1 MIAAIVQARMG
12 SSRLPGKT
20 LMDLAGRPL
29 LGHLIERARRI
40 PGLEAVVIATTER
53 PADRA
58 IIDFANAHGVPVYA
72 GSEDDVLDRF
82 HQAAQRFGVSVVV
95 RVTPDCPLLDP
106 AVAGLV
112 LKRFL
117 DAGGGL
123 DYASNTQPPTFPDGQ
138 DTEVFSAAA
147 LARAWREARLPSER
161 EHVTP
166 YIWKHPERF
175 RLANVRH
182 TEDLSALRWT
192 VDEAADLAFARAVY
206 ARLGAGRLFGMDEVL
221 ALLARE
227 PALREMNGSLT
238 RNQGYAKSLRADGAA
253 AARPGESP
261 MDSTPRSL
269 ARSEEW
275 FARAEKVIPSATQTF
290 SKGHTQLVRGVA
302 PLFLQRA
309 EGSHVWDV
317 DGNEYIDY
325 PLALGPIVLGHND
338 PDVTA
343 AVRAQLAD
351 GVALS
356 LPHPLEIEVSELL
369 TDVIPCAEMVRFGK
383 NGSDATAGA
392 VRVARAYTGRERIA
406 ACGYHGWQDWYIGA
420 TTRNRGVPK
429 AVRELT
435 HLFGYNDLPSLRK
448 LFEAYPGEIA
458 AVIME
463 PVGVVE
469 PAGNFLQDVAALTRA
484 NGAVLIYDEVVTS
497 FRVALGGA
505 QAHYGVTPDLACI
518 GKAMANGFPVAAV
531 VGRREIMQVFD
542 EIFFSF
548 TFGGEVLSLAAAKA
562 TIAKIR
568 EGDVIPYIW
577 GQGKRLQ
584 DGYNTLAAEAELKEH
599 TRCIGLPPR
608 TVLTFTD
615 RTGQDSLA
623 MKSLF
628 QQEVVRRGI
637 LNTGGF
643 NLCFRHSDAD
653 VEQTLAA
660 CRAALGVL
668 AKALA
673 ADDVEARLRGPVIQ
687 PVFRRA

>member
-20 LMDLAGRPL
+20 LMDVAGRPL
-29 LGHLIERARRI
+29 LGRLVERARRI
-40 PGLEAVVIATTER
+40 TGVEAVVIATTER

-58 IIDFANAHGVPVYA
+58 IVDFARAHGLPVHA
-72 GSEDDVLDRF
+72 GSEDDVLDRV
-82 HQAAQRFGVSVVV
+82 HQAAERFGISVVV

-112 LKRFL
+112 LERFL
-117 DAGGGL
+117 DAQGSL
-123 DYASNTQPPTFPDGQ
+123 DYACNTQPPTFPDGQ
-138 DTEVFSAAA
+138 DTEVFSAVA

-166 YIWKHPERF
+166 YIWKHPDRF
-175 RLANVRH
+175 RLLNVSH
-182 TEDLSALRWT
+182 AEDLSALRWT
-192 VDEAADLAFARAVY
+192 VDEAADLDFVRAVY
-206 ARLGAGRLFGMDEVL
+206 ARLGGERVFGMDEVL
-221 ALLARE
+221 ALLRRE
-227 PALREMNGSLT
+227 PALLQINRSLT
-238 RNQGYAKSLRADGAA
+238 RNEGYARSRRADGAA
-253 AARPGESP
+253 GTGG
-261 MDSTPRSL
+261 STMTTPPRAL

-290 SKGHTQLVRGVA
+290 SKGHTQFVRGVA

-317 DGNEYIDY
+317 DGHEYIDY

-338 PDVTA
+338 PDVRA
-343 AVRAQLAD
+343 AVSAQLAD

-356 LPHPLEIEVSELL
+356 LPHPLEVEVSELL
-369 TDVIPCAEMVRFGK
+369 TEVIPCAEMVRFGK

-420 TTRNRGVPK
+420 TTRHRGVPA

-435 HLFGYNDLPSLRK
+435 HLFTYNDLASLSK
-448 LFEAYPGEIA
+448 LFDAHPGQIA

-469 PAGNFLQDVAALTRA
+469 PAKNFLQEVAALTRA

-505 QAHYGVTPDLACI
+505 QEHYGVTPDLACV

-531 VGRREIMQVFD
+531 VGRRDIMQVFD
-542 EIFFSF
+542 AIFFSF
-548 TFGGEVLSLAAAKA
+548 TFGGEVLSLAAARA
-562 TIAKIR
+562 TITKIR
-568 EGDVIPYIW
+568 KGEVIPHLW
-577 GQGKRLQ
+577 RQGTRLQ
-584 DGYNTLAAEAELKEH
+584 DGYNALAAEAGLRDH

-615 RTGQDSLA
+615 RRGQESLA

-637 LNTGGF
+637 LNIGGF
-643 NLCFRHSDAD
+643 NLCYRHSDAD
-653 VEQTLAA
+653 VDRTLEA
-660 CRAALGVL
+660 CRAALRTL
-668 AKALA
+668 ADALT
-673 ADDVEARLRGPVIQ
+673 DGDVEGRLQGPVIQ

>member
-20 LMDLAGRPL
+20 LMDVAGRPL
-29 LGHLIERARRI
+29 LGHLVDRARRI
-40 PGLEAVVIATTER
+40 PGLERVIVATTER

-58 IIDFANAHGVPVYA
+58 IIAFAEAEGLPVYA

-82 HQAAQRFGVSVVV
+82 HQAASRFGVSVVV

-112 LKRFL
+112 LQRFL
-117 DAGGGL
+117 DARGTL

-138 DTEVFSAAA
+138 DTEVFSADA
-147 LARAWREARLPSER
+147 LARAWRAARLPSER

-166 YIWKHPERF
+166 YIWKQPDRF

-182 TEDLSALRWT
+182 AEDHSAQRWT
-192 VDEAADLAFARAVY
+192 VDEAADLDFVRAVY
-206 ARLGAGRLFGMDEVL
+206 ARLGTGRLFGMEDVL
-221 ALLARE
+221 ALLRRE
-227 PALREMNGSLT
+227 PALRDINGSLT
-238 RNQGYAKSLRADGAA
+238 RNQGYAKSLRADGVASGC
-253 AARPGESP
+253 PGDSP
-261 MDSTPRSL
+261 MDTTPRPL
-269 ARSEEW
+269 ARSEEY

-290 SKGHTQLVRGVA
+290 SKGHTQFVRGVA

-338 PDVTA
+338 PDVTV

-356 LPHPLEIEVSELL
+356 LPHPLEVEVSELL
-369 TDVIPCAEMVRFGK
+369 TEVIPCAEMVRFGK
-383 NGSDATAGA
+383 NGSDATSGA

-420 TTRNRGVPK
+420 TTRARGVPQ

-435 HLFGYNDLPSLRK
+435 HLFAYNDLASLRK
-448 LFEAYPGEIA
+448 LFDAHPGEFA

-469 PAGNFLQDVAALTRA
+469 PAGTFLKDVAALARA
-484 NGAVLIYDEVVTS
+484 HGAVLIYDEVVTS

-505 QAHYGVTPDLACI
+505 QERYGVTPDLACV
-518 GKAMANGFPVAAV
+518 GKAMANGFPVSAV
-531 VGRREIMQVFD
+531 VGRRDLMQVFD

-562 TIAKIR
+562 TITKLR
-568 EGDVIPYIW
+568 EGKVIPHIW
-577 GQGKRLQ
+577 AQGRKLQ
-584 DGYNTLAAEAELKEH
+584 DGYNALAAEAGIGSL

-615 RTGQDSLA
+615 RKGQDSLA

-637 LNTGGF
+637 LNAGGF
-643 NLCFRHSDAD
+643 NLCYRHSDDD
-653 VEQTLAA
+653 VARTLQA

-668 AKALA
+668 AEAVA
-673 ADDVEARLRGPVIQ
+673 ADDVEGRLRGPVIQ

>member
-1 MIAAIVQARMG
+1 MIAAPVQARLG
-12 SSRLPGKT
+12 STRLPGKA
-20 LMDLAGRPL
+20 LMDVAGRPL
-29 LGHLIERARRI
+29 LSHLVERARRI

-53 PADRA
+53 PGDRPLVA
-58 IIDFANAHGVPVYA
+58 FAEAHGLPVYT

-82 HQAAQRFGVSVVV
+82 HRAAERFGVSIVV

-112 LKRFL
+112 LRRFL
-117 DAGGGL
+117 DAGGEL

-166 YIWKHPERF
+166 YIWKHPDRF

-182 TEDLSALRWT
+182 AEDLSAMRWT
-192 VDEAADLAFARAVY
+192 VDEAADLEFVRRVF
-206 ARLGAGRLFGMDEVL
+206 ARLGADRPFGMGEVL
-221 ALLARE
+221 DLLPRQPALLDINR
-227 PALREMNGSLT
+227 SFT
-238 RNQGYAKSLRADGAA
+238 RNEGYARSVRADGA
-253 AARPGESP
+253 RSGHPGESS
-261 MDSTPRSL
+261 METPRPL
-269 ARSEEW
+269 ARSEEY
-275 FARAEKVIPSATQTF
+275 FARAEKVIPSCTQTF

-309 EGSHVWDV
+309 DGSHVWDV

-351 GVALS
+351 GVAFS
-356 LPHPLEIEVSELL
+356 LPHPLEVEVSELL
-369 TDVIPCAEMVRFGK
+369 TEVIPCAEMVRFGK

-420 TTRNRGVPK
+420 TTRHRGVPA

-435 HLFGYNDLPSLRK
+435 QLFAYNDLASLRK
-448 LFEAYPGEIA
+448 IFDAHPGQVA

-469 PAGNFLQDVAALTRA
+469 PVGSFLQDVAALARA

-505 QAHYGVTPDLACI
+505 QAHYRVTPDLACI
-518 GKAMANGFPVAAV
+518 GKAMANGYPVSAV
-531 VGRREIMQVFD
+531 VGRRDLMQVFD

-548 TFGGEVLSLAAAKA
+548 TFGGEALSLAAARA
-562 TIAKIR
+562 TITKIR
-568 EGDVIPYIW
+568 DTDVIPHLW
-577 GQGKRLQ
+577 RQGRRLQ
-584 DGYNTLAAEAELKEH
+584 DGYNALAAEAGLTAL

-608 TVLTFTD
+608 TVLTFAD
-615 RTGQDSLA
+615 RRGVESLA
-623 MKSLF
+623 LKSLF

-643 NLCFRHSDAD
+643 NLCARHSDAD
-653 VEQTLAA
+653 VDRTLEA

-668 AKALA
+668 AAAVA
-673 ADDVEARLRGPVIQ
+673 ADDVEARLQGPAIQ

>member
-1 MIAAIVQARMG
+1 VIAAIVQARMG

-29 LGHLIERARRI
+29 LGHLVDRARRI
-40 PGLEAVVIATTER
+40 PGLDAVVIATTDR

-58 IIDFANAHGVPVYA
+58 ILNFAAAEGLPVYA

-82 HQAAQRFGVSVVV
+82 HQAAERFGVSVVV
-95 RVTPDCPLLDP
+95 RITPDCPLLDP

-112 LKRFL
+112 LARFL
-117 DAGGGL
+117 DARGSL

-138 DTEVFSAAA
+138 DTEAFSAAA

-182 TEDLSALRWT
+182 AEDLSALRWT
-192 VDEAADLAFARAVY
+192 VDEAADLDFVRAVY
-206 ARLGAGRLFGMDEVL
+206 ARLGDARAAGLGEVL
-221 ALLARE
+221 ALLRRE
-227 PALREMNGSLT
+227 PALREINRSLT
-238 RNQGYAKSLRADGAA
+238 RNEGYAKSLRADGA
-253 AARPGESP
+253 RSGGPGESSMETNARP
-261 MDSTPRSL
+261 L
-269 ARSEEW
+269 ARSEEY

-290 SKGHTQLVRGVA
+290 SKGHTQFVRGVA

-325 PLALGPIVLGHND
+325 PMALGPIVLGHND

-343 AVRAQLAD
+343 AVRAQLTE

-356 LPHPLEIEVSELL
+356 LPHPLEVEVSELL
-369 TDVIPCAEMVRFGK
+369 TEIIPCAEMVRFGK
-383 NGSDATAGA
+383 NGSDATSGA

-420 TTRNRGVPK
+420 TTRARGVPQ

-435 HLFGYNDLPSLRK
+435 HLFAYNDLASLRK
-448 LFEAYPGEIA
+448 LFDAHPGEFA

-469 PAGNFLQDVAALTRA
+469 PAGTFLKDVAELTRA
-484 NGAVLIYDEVVTS
+484 HGAVLIYDEVVTS

-505 QAHYGVTPDLACI
+505 QAYYGVTPDLAAV
-518 GKAMANGFPVAAV
+518 GKAMANGFPVSAV
-531 VGRREIMQVFD
+531 VGRRDLMQVFD

-562 TIAKIR
+562 TITKLRAGK
-568 EGDVIPYIW
+568 VIPHIW
-577 GQGKRLQ
+577 AQGRTLR
-584 DGYNTLAAEAELKEH
+584 DGYNALAAEAGLAEH

-615 RTGQDSLA
+615 RQGQDSLA

-628 QQEVVRRGI
+628 QQEVIRRGI
-637 LNTGGF
+637 LNAGGF
-643 NLCFRHSDAD
+643 NLCYRHSGAD
-653 VEQTLAA
+653 IERTLHA
-660 CRAALGVL
+660 CRAALAVL
-668 AKALA
+668 ADGLA
-673 ADDVEARLRGPVIQ
+673 ANDVARRLHGPVIQ

>member
-1 MIAAIVQARMG
+1 MIAAILQARMG

-20 LMDLAGRPL
+20 LVDVAGRPL
-29 LGHLIERARRI
+29 LGHLVDRARRI
-40 PGLEAVVIATTER
+40 PGLERVIIATTDR

-58 IIDFANAHGVPVYA
+58 ILDFAAAEGLAAYA

-82 HQAAQRFGVSVVV
+82 YQAAARFGVSVVV

-112 LKRFL
+112 LARYL
-117 DAGGGL
+117 EARGGL
-123 DYASNTQPPTFPDGQ
+123 DYAGNTQPPTFPDGQ
-138 DTEVFSAAA
+138 DTEVFSAEA
-147 LARAWREARLPSER
+147 LARAWREAGLRSER

-166 YIWKHPERF
+166 YIWKHPDRF

-182 TEDLSALRWT
+182 AEDLSVLRWT
-192 VDEAADLAFARAVY
+192 VDEAADLEFVRAVY
-206 ARLGAGRLFGMDEVL
+206 ARLGADREFGMDEIL
-221 ALLARE
+221 ALLRRE
-227 PALREMNGSLT
+227 PALSAINGSLT
-238 RNQGYAKSLRADGAA
+238 RNEGYAKSLRADRATGAG
-253 AARPGESP
+253 PGDRP
-261 MDSTPRSL
+261 MDTAPRSL

-290 SKGHTQLVRGVA
+290 SKGHTQFVRGVA

-317 DGNEYIDY
+317 DGHEYIDY
-325 PLALGPIVLGHND
+325 PMALGPVVLGHND

-369 TDVIPCAEMVRFGK
+369 TEIIPCAEMVRFGK
-383 NGSDATAGA
+383 NGSDATSGA

-420 TTRNRGVPK
+420 TTRHRGVPR

-435 HLFGYNDLPSLRK
+435 HLFAYNDLASLRR
-448 LFEAYPGEIA
+448 LFDAYPGEFA

-469 PAGNFLQDVAALTRA
+469 PAGNFLREVAALTRA

-505 QAHYGVTPDLACI
+505 QEHYGVTPDLAAV

-531 VGRREIMQVFD
+531 VGRRDIMQVFD

-562 TIAKIR
+562 TITR
-568 EGDVIPYIW
+568 LRQGDVIPHLW
-577 GQGKRLQ
+577 RQGRTLQ
-584 DGYNTLAAEAELKEH
+584 EGYNALAAEAGLREH

-615 RTGQDSLA
+615 GKGQESLA

-637 LNTGGF
+637 LSAGGF
-643 NLCFRHSDAD
+643 NLCYRHSDTD
-653 VEQTLAA
+653 VEQTLDA
-660 CRAALGVL
+660 CRAALRVL
-668 AKALA
+668 GEAVA
-673 ADDVEARLRGPVIQ
+673 ADDVEGRLQGPVIQ

>member
-20 LMDLAGRPL
+20 LMDVAGRPL
-29 LGHLIERARRI
+29 LGHLVDRARRI
-40 PGLEAVVIATTER
+40 PGLERVIIATTER

-58 IIDFANAHGVPVYA
+58 IITFAEAEGLPVYA

-82 HQAAQRFGVSVVV
+82 HQAASRFGVSVVV

-112 LKRFL
+112 LQRFL
-117 DAGGGL
+117 DARGTL

-138 DTEVFSAAA
+138 DTEVFSADA

-166 YIWKHPERF
+166 YIWKQPDRF

-182 TEDLSALRWT
+182 AQDLSAQRWT
-192 VDEAADLAFARAVY
+192 VDEAADLGFVRAVY
-206 ARLGAGRLFGMDEVL
+206 ARLGAGRLFGMEDVL
-221 ALLARE
+221 ALLRRE
-227 PALREMNGSLT
+227 PALRDINGSLT
-238 RNQGYAKSLRADGAA
+238 RNQGYAKSLRADGGASG
-253 AARPGESP
+253 RPGDSP
-261 MDSTPRSL
+261 MDTPHRPL
-269 ARSEEW
+269 ERSEEY

-290 SKGHTQLVRGVA
+290 SKGHTQFVRGVA

-309 EGSHVWDV
+309 DGSHVWDV

-325 PLALGPIVLGHND
+325 PMALGPIVLGHND

-356 LPHPLEIEVSELL
+356 LPHPLEVEVSELL
-369 TDVIPCAEMVRFGK
+369 TEVIPCAEMVRFGK
-383 NGSDATAGA
+383 NGSDATSGA

-420 TTRNRGVPK
+420 TTRARGVPQ

-435 HLFGYNDLPSLRK
+435 HLFAYNDLASLRK
-448 LFEAYPGEIA
+448 LFDAHPGEFA

-469 PAGNFLQDVAALTRA
+469 PAGTFLKDVAALARA
-484 NGAVLIYDEVVTS
+484 HGAVLIYDEVVTS

-505 QAHYGVTPDLACI
+505 QERYGVTPDLAAV
-518 GKAMANGFPVAAV
+518 GKAMANGFPVSAV
-531 VGRREIMQVFD
+531 VGRRDLMQVFD

-562 TIAKIR
+562 TITKLR
-568 EGDVIPYIW
+568 EGKVIPHIW
-577 GQGKRLQ
+577 AQGRKLQ
-584 DGYNTLAAEAELKEH
+584 DGYNALAAEVGIGSL

-615 RTGQDSLA
+615 RKGQDSLA
-623 MKSLF
+623 IKSLF

-637 LNTGGF
+637 LNAGGF
-643 NLCFRHSDAD
+643 NLCYRHSDDD
-653 VEQTLAA
+653 VARTLEA
-660 CRAALGVL
+660 CRAALHVL
-668 AKALA
+668 AEAVA
-673 ADDVEARLRGPVIQ
+673 ADDVEGRLRGPVIQ

>member
-1 MIAAIVQARMG
+1 MIAAIVQARIG

-29 LGHLIERARRI
+29 LGHLVDRARRI
-40 PGLEAVVIATTER
+40 PGLEAVVIATTDR
-53 PADRA
+53 PDDRA
-58 IIDFANAHGVPVYA
+58 ILDFAAAEGLPVYA

-82 HQAAQRFGVSVVV
+82 QQATRRFDVSVVV

-112 LKRFL
+112 LRRFL
-117 DAGGGL
+117 DAGGEL
-123 DYASNTQPPTFPDGQ
+123 DYACNTQPPTFPDGQ

-166 YIWKHPERF
+166 YIWKHPDRF

-182 TEDLSALRWT
+182 AEDLSALRWT
-192 VDEAADLAFARAVY
+192 VDEPADLAFVRAVY
-206 ARLGAGRLFGMDEVL
+206 ARLGGQGPFGMDDVL
-221 ALLARE
+221 ALLHRE
-227 PALREMNGSLT
+227 PALLEINRSLI
-238 RNQGYAKSLRADGAA
+238 RNVGYAKSLRADRAA
-253 AARPGESP
+253 GPG
-261 MDSTPRSL
+261 DSTMETTPRSL

-338 PDVTA
+338 PDVSA
-343 AVRAQLAD
+343 AVKAQLAD
-351 GVALS
+351 GVAFS

-435 HLFGYNDLPSLRK
+435 HLFSYNDLASLRK
-448 LFEAYPGEIA
+448 LFDAYPGEIA

-469 PAGNFLQDVAALTRA
+469 PVGSFLPDVAALTRA

-505 QAHYGVTPDLACI
+505 QGHYGVTPDLACI

-531 VGRREIMQVFD
+531 VGRRDIMQVFD

-548 TFGGEVLSLAAAKA
+548 TFGGEALSLAAAKA
-562 TIAKIR
+562 TISKIR
-568 EGDVIPYIW
+568 KGEVIPHLW
-577 GQGKRLQ
+577 RQGKRLQ
-584 DGYNTLAAEAELKEH
+584 DGYNALAAEAGLRER

-608 TVLTFTD
+608 SVLTFTD
-615 RTGQDSLA
+615 RRGQESLA

-653 VEQTLAA
+653 VERTLVA

-668 AKALA
+668 AEALS
-673 ADDVEARLRGPVIQ
+673 ADDVEARLHGPVIQ

>member
-1 MIAAIVQARMG
+1 VIAAIVQARMG

-20 LMDLAGRPL
+20 LIDVAGRPL
-29 LGHLIERARRI
+29 LGHLVDRARRI
-40 PGLEAVVIATTER
+40 PGLDAVVIATTDR
-53 PADRA
+53 PADRV
-58 IIDFANAHGVPVYA
+58 ILQFAAAEGLPVYA
-72 GSEDDVLDRF
+72 GSEDDVLDRI

-147 LARAWREARLPSER
+147 LARAWREAKLPSER

-166 YIWKHPERF
+166 YIWKHPDRF

-182 TEDLSALRWT
+182 AEDLSALRWT
-192 VDEAADLAFARAVY
+192 VDEAADLAFVRAVY
-206 ARLGAGRLFGMDEVL
+206 ARLGAGRRFGMDEVL

-227 PALREMNGSLT
+227 PALGEVNGARP
-238 RNQGYAKSLRADGAA
+238 RNEGYAQSLHADGTAA
-253 AARPGESP
+253 GRPGESP

-317 DGNEYIDY
+317 DGHEYIDY

-338 PDVTA
+338 PDVA
-343 AVRAQLAD
+343 EAVRAQLAD
-351 GVALS
+351 GVAFS

-369 TDVIPCAEMVRFGK
+369 TEVIPCAEMVRFGK

-392 VRVARAYTGRERIA
+392 VRVARAYTGRERVA

-420 TTRNRGVPK
+420 TTRNRGVPR

-435 HLFGYNDLPSLRK
+435 HLFTYNDLASLRK
-448 LFEAYPGEIA
+448 LFDDYPSEIG

-469 PAGNFLQDVAALTRA
+469 PAGNFLQDVAALARA

-531 VGRREIMQVFD
+531 VGRRDIMQVFD

-548 TFGGEVLSLAAAKA
+548 TFGGEALSLAAARA
-562 TIAKIR
+562 TITKIR
-568 EGDVIPYIW
+568 TGEVIPHIW
-577 GQGKRLQ
+577 RQGTRLR
-584 DGYNTLAAEAELKEH
+584 DGYNALADEAGLRDH

-615 RTGQDSLA
+615 RRGQESLA

-628 QQEVVRRGI
+628 QQEMVRRGI

-653 VEQTLAA
+653 VDRTLEA
-660 CRAALGVL
+660 CRAALRVL
-668 AKALA
+668 AEAVE
-673 ADDVEARLRGPVIQ
+673 ADNVEARLRGPVIQ

>member
-1 MIAAIVQARMG
+1 VIAAIVQARMG

-20 LMDLAGRPL
+20 LADVAGRPML
-29 LGHLIERARRI
+29 ARLVERARRI
-40 PGLEAVVIATTER
+40 EGVEAVVIATTDQ
-53 PADRA
+53 PADDA
-58 IIDFANAHGVPVYA
+58 IVAFAATAGLPVHR
-72 GSEDDVLDRF
+72 GSEADVLDRV
-82 HQAAQRFGVSVVV
+82 HEAAARFAVSVIV

-106 AVAGLV
+106 AVAGRV
-112 LKRFL
+112 LARFR
-117 DAGGGL
+117 AGGL

-138 DTEVFSAAA
+138 DTEVFSFAA
-147 LARAWREARLPSER
+147 LDTAWRQARLASER

-166 YIWKHPERF
+166 FIWKQPHRF
-175 RLANVRH
+175 RLANVVH
-182 TEDLSALRWT
+182 TEDLSRLRWT
-192 VDEAADLAFARAVY
+192 VDEPADLAFVRAVY
-206 ARLGAGRLFGMDEVL
+206 ARLGADRPFGMAEIL

-227 PALREMNGSLT
+227 PALLELNRT
-238 RNQGYAKSLRADGAA
+238 YRRNEGYTTSLRADRAA
-253 AARPGESP
+253 GDTPGDSA
-261 MDSTPRSL
+261 MDTPRRL
-269 ARSEEW
+269 THSEDY
-275 FARAEKVIPSATQTF
+275 FARAEKVVPSCTQTF
-290 SKGHTQLVRGVA
+290 SKGHTQFVRGVA

-325 PLALGPIVLGHND
+325 PMALGPIVLGHND

-351 GVALS
+351 GVTFS
-356 LPHPLEIEVSELL
+356 LPHPLEVEVSELL
-369 TDVIPCAEMVRFGK
+369 TTVIPCAEMVRFGK

-420 TTRNRGVPK
+420 TTRHRGVPA

-435 HLFGYNDLPSLRK
+435 HLFDYNDLASLQR
-448 LFEAYPGEIA
+448 LFQAHPGQIA

-469 PAGNFLQDVAALTRA
+469 PVNGFLEQVAALTRA

-505 QAHYGVTPDLACI
+505 MEHYRVTPDLACI
-518 GKAMANGFPVAAV
+518 GKAMANGFPVSAV
-531 VGRREIMQVFD
+531 VGRRDLMQVFD

-548 TFGGEVLSLAAAKA
+548 TFGGEALSLAAAKA
-562 TIAKIR
+562 TITKLRDA
-568 EGDVIPYIW
+568 DVIPHLW
-577 GQGKRLQ
+577 RQGRRLQ
-584 DGYNTLAAEAELKEH
+584 DGYNALAAEHGLAAL

-608 TVLTFTD
+608 TVLTFAD
-615 RTGQDSLA
+615 RQGRESLA
-623 MKSLF
+623 LKSLF

-637 LNTGGF
+637 LNAGGF
-643 NLCFRHSDAD
+643 NLCYRHSDAD
-653 VEQTLAA
+653 VERTLEA
-660 CRAALGVL
+660 CRAALRAV
-668 AKALA
+668 AEAVE
-673 ADDVEARLRGPVIQ
+673 ADDVEARLAGPAIQ

>member
-20 LMDLAGRPL
+20 LIDVAGRPL
-29 LGHLIERARRI
+29 LGHLVDRARRI
-40 PGLEAVVIATTER
+40 PGLDAVVIATTDR

-58 IIDFANAHGVPVYA
+58 ILQFAAAEGLPVYA
-72 GSEDDVLDRF
+72 GSEDDVLDRI

-147 LARAWREARLPSER
+147 LARAWREAKLPSER

-166 YIWKHPERF
+166 YIWKHPDRF

-182 TEDLSALRWT
+182 AEDLSALRWT
-192 VDEAADLAFARAVY
+192 VDEAADLAFVRAVY

-227 PALREMNGSLT
+227 PALGEVNGARP
-238 RNQGYAKSLRADGAA
+238 RNEGYAQSLHADGTAA
-253 AARPGESP
+253 GRPGESP

-317 DGNEYIDY
+317 DGHEYIDY

-338 PDVTA
+338 PDVA
-343 AVRAQLAD
+343 EAVRAQLAD
-351 GVALS
+351 GVAFS

-369 TDVIPCAEMVRFGK
+369 TEVIPCAEMVRFGK

-392 VRVARAYTGRERIA
+392 VRVARAYTGRERVA

-420 TTRNRGVPK
+420 TTRNRGVPR

-435 HLFGYNDLPSLRK
+435 HLFTYNDLASLRK
-448 LFEAYPGEIA
+448 LFDDYPSEIG

-469 PAGNFLQDVAALTRA
+469 PAGNFLQDVAALARA

-531 VGRREIMQVFD
+531 VGRRDIMQVFD

-548 TFGGEVLSLAAAKA
+548 TFGGEALSLAAARA
-562 TIAKIR
+562 TITKIR
-568 EGDVIPYIW
+568 TGEVIPHIW
-577 GQGKRLQ
+577 RQGTRLR
-584 DGYNTLAAEAELKEH
+584 DGYNALADEAGLRDH

-615 RTGQDSLA
+615 RRRQESLA

-628 QQEVVRRGI
+628 QQEMVRRGI

-653 VEQTLAA
+653 VDRTLEA
-660 CRAALGVL
+660 CRAALRVL
-668 AKALA
+668 AEAVE